1 MPYETNTAANIVNG
15 INVDDVN
22 ALIES
27 VKENPASALTNW
39 KVKSEWRGRTHNR
52 TRVEGF
58 GLGGEFIARSF
69 TIDIDEPEQLGGAN
83 RFANPQEHLL
93 AAVNSCMM
101 VGFTALCALQGIRL
115 DKLEMETSGEIDL
128 RGFLGLN
135 ENVPA
140 GYPSLTT
147 VVRVSGDATPEKFEE
162 IMSMVRS
169 TSPNYFNI
177 TRAIA
182 LNANLVVD

>member
-1 MPYETNTAANIVNG
+1 MPCETNPTANIVNG
-15 INVDDVN
+15 VNVDDVN
-22 ALIES
+22 ALIET
-27 VKENPASALTNW
+27 VKENPASGLTKW
-39 KVKSEWRGRTHNR
+39 RVKSEWRGRTHNR
-52 TRVEGF
+52 TRVEEF
-58 GLGGEFIARSF
+58 GLGGELIARSF

-101 VGFTALCALQGIRL
+101 VGFTALCALNGIRL
-115 DKLEMETSGEIDL
+115 DKLEMETSGDIDL

-135 ENVPA
+135 ESVLA

-147 VVRVSGDATPEKFEE
+147 IVKVSGDATPEKFEE
-162 IMSMVRS
+162 IMSAVRS

-177 TRAIA
+177 TRSIA
-182 LNANLVVD
+182 LDMNLVIE